1 MTSRHPL
8 HLLATTLLIGSACG
22 RSSEA
27 PAPTPPG
34 APNAA
39 GLVELAPR
47 APDSTS
53 HELPAELAPHVA
65 DSTTPEPLAEP
76 EAATGGAPAEPPTRP
91 RPDRAPTEAPT
102 GSVNPNLPAPGVE
115 PGSGSNQDLAPSPN
129 VDLSYKGKPLFI
141 EDDPLETSGVPICG
155 MFIRG
160 LRECWP
166 KLDTEVRELTGE
178 LFTESVNL
186 ARSLK
191 RPFVRQ
197 RACEMG
203 WDLVTKALAPRCP
216 GVFPVEKPPT
226 ASDE

>member
-8 HLLATTLLIGSACG
+8 GLLATTILIGSACG
-22 RSSEA
+22 RASEA
-27 PAPTPPG
+27 PAPTPLS

-53 HELPAELAPHVA
+53 HELPAELAPHEA
-65 DSTTPEPLAEP
+65 DSTTPEPPAEP
-76 EAATGGAPAEPPTRP
+76 ETATDGAPDEPPIRP

-102 GSVNPNLPAPGVE
+102 GSVNPNLPAPELE
-115 PGSGSNQDLAPSPN
+115 PGGGSDKDLAPSPN
-129 VDLSYKGKPLFI
+129 IDLSYQGQPLFI
-141 EDDPLETSGVPICG
+141 ENDPLETSGVLLCG
-155 MFIRG
+155 TLIRG

-166 KLDTEVRELTGE
+166 KLDPEVRELTGE
-178 LFTESVNL
+178 LLAEAVNL

-191 RPFVRQ
+191 RPFVRE

-203 WDLVTKALAPRCP
+203 WDLARLYAPRCP
-216 GVFPVEKPPT
+216 GVFPAEEPP
-226 ASDE
+226 AADGE